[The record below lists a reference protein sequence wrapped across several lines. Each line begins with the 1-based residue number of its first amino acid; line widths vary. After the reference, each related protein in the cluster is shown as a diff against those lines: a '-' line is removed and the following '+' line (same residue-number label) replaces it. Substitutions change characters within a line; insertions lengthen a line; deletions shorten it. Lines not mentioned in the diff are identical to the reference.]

1 MGIVPAYRG
10 RGLGAR
16 LINATLE
23 AAFGAG
29 FVRIE
34 LDVQADNERAIAL
47 YERVGFVREGTIRDA
62 VFVDGEYRDA
72 NTMPLIRRANDFASI
87 RSGLSPL
94 AGFGR
99 YGNCAWLLSRA

>member
-1 MGIVPAYRG
+1 MGIVPTYRG

-16 LINATLE
+16 LINATLK

-47 YERVGFVREGTIRDA
+47 YERVSFVREGIIRDA
-62 VFVDGEYRDA
+62 VFADGAYGDA
-72 NTMPLIRRANDFASI
+72 NTMPLIRRGAAFAWVI
-87 RSGLSPL
+87 
-94 AGFGR
+94 
-99 YGNCAWLLSRA
+99 GNLQCLT